1 LRAAVARARFT
12 SGGISVSLTVSVGV
26 AERAPGMERID
37 ELMRAAD
44 RALEDAKRAGC
55 DRVSAARPPEAA

>member
-1 LRAAVARARFT
+1 
-12 SGGISVSLTVSVGV
+12 
-26 AERAPGMERID
+26 MERID

-55 DRVSAARPPEAA
+55 DRVSAARPPAAA